1 MPELGLNVVT
11 ESPLVG
17 PTRNPWSLEHT
28 PGGSS
33 GGAAAAVA
41 AGVAPIAHG
50 SDGLGSIRHGAAP
63 CGLVGLKPSR
73 GRNVGDEALLSI
85 TDLTVNGCVSR
96 IVRDTAAWLEAT
108 QTRVP
113 DAACAH
119 VPLVTAPSDTPLSIP
134 ATSTIL

>member
-73 GRNVGDEALLSI
+73 GRHVGDEALPPN
-85 TDLTVNGCVSR
+85 TDLNSSEAARVGEGG
-96 IVRDTAAWLEAT
+96 VRTCRSWW
-108 QTRVP
+108 VP
-113 DAACAH
+113 
-119 VPLVTAPSDTPLSIP
+119 
-134 ATSTIL
+134 ST